1 MLTTYLIV
9 PALSDQAGQLRIVS
23 REHDNKFRV
32 ELSDY
37 RRNPEL
43 WKEAGLVN
51 TDGKLKC
58 IEAPSTLASTCR
70 ARSHC
75 CLPTPT
81 RLIRKENPHDA
92 GMH

>member
-58 IEAPSTLASTCR
+58 IEAPVNVGLYLQSQQPL
-70 ARSHC
+70 
-75 CLPTPT
+75 LPPNTYTFDSKGEP
-81 RLIRKENPHDA
+81 A
-92 GMH
+92 